1 MLGLL
6 VKRSDR
12 FYVAVKY
19 DRLDVYGFFKP

>member
-12 FYVAVKY
+12 LYVAVKY